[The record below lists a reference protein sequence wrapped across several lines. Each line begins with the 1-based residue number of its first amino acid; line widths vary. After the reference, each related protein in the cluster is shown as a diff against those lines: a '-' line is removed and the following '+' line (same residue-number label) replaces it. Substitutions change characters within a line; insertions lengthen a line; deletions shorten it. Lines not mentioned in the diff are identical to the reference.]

1 MAIKQIGILLLVIV
15 ASEYP
20 KNNLICVTKSETRKQ
35 RSLTLSKKERK
46 HYGSNMCEKRNW
58 NWNQKSRQ
66 FHRST
71 SPSRLHNNVKRT
83 LCVESGIE
91 SKPPSIHSIS
101 PDSGVKKEKCRE
113 KEKRRNRH
121 HVHGRQSAGSFTHF
135 FYQPKPLH
143 ILSKILNMPNRALAA
158 QSATSTRWHGIS
170 NVLTQKTYYTR
181 CRATFWI
188 RVCKNMLSVIYNTRN
203 EADFFFVL
211 SVTRSIS
218 RVLEKHNK
226 STTQASCTVQPNTFC
241 IELCVNKSNR
251 FRSDLVAVRFR

>member
-1 MAIKQIGILLLVIV
+1 MCGGNQSKKKAKRNKNSIVMAIKQIGILLLVIV

-35 RSLTLSKKERK
+35 RSLALSKKERK

-101 PDSGVKKEKCRE
+101 PDSGVKKRNAER
-113 KEKRRNRH
+113 KRREEI
-121 HVHGRQSAGSFTHF
+121 A
-135 FYQPKPLH
+135 
-143 ILSKILNMPNRALAA
+143 IM
-158 QSATSTRWHGIS
+158 ST
-170 NVLTQKTYYTR
+170 V
-181 CRATFWI
+181 
-188 RVCKNMLSVIYNTRN
+188 V
-203 EADFFFVL
+203 
-211 SVTRSIS
+211 
-218 RVLEKHNK
+218 RVLALLPIFFINR
-226 STTQASCTVQPNTFC
+226 
-241 IELCVNKSNR
+241 NR
-251 FRSDLVAVRFR
+251 FTFSQKFSTCQTEP